1 MAEHTEGM
9 TLHEPQMHP
18 IYGQI
23 TDDNGHVQQI
33 PIGKQVTCPCG
44 LATGS
49 VPGGGWAE
57 SVYAAHLD
65 TIARE
70 ANQPVPH

>member
-1 MAEHTEGM
+1 MDTAHAPEIR
-9 TLHEPQMHP
+9 P
-18 IYGQI
+18 IYGKHI
-23 TDDNGHVQQI
+23 GRNGHVQQV

-70 ANQPVPH
+70 ANQLSMPH